1 VFKYNTPQK
10 VSTTDHDDDDTFDE
24 TCGKAERE
32 AADTEAAAEEEKKRD
47 TQAQQLSKIAKS
59 TGLFHTPD
67 GTGYADI
74 SIGGHRETYLI
85 RSKAFRNWVLRKYY
99 EQYEGVPSSNAMQ
112 SALGL
117 IEAMAHFDGPER
129 TVHIRAASHDGK
141 LYLDLADKNWSAI
154 EIDNVGW
161 RQVSEPPVRFR
172 RASGMLPLPI
182 PVGGGSIKD
191 LRKFLNV
198 KTDDDFVLAVS
209 WLLAALCDKGPYP
222 VLALLGEQGSAKST
236 FATIL
241 RSLVDPNTAPL
252 RALPREDRDLFI
264 AANNAHVLAF
274 DNISGMPNWISD
286 TLCRLATGGGFSV
299 RQLYTDQDEVLFDSR
314 RPIILN
320 GIEDY
325 VTRADLAD
333 RSLFL
338 RLQEI
343 LEKARKAEQTLMAD
357 FERERAKILGTLLDA
372 VSHGL
377 KRLPTVNLDRLP
389 RMADFAKWATACET
403 AIWPAGTFMRAYN
416 NNRADVVDTV
426 IEADPVATAVLS
438 FMESRT
444 EWDGTASD
452 LLGALSLLVSEAERR
467 DKGWPKAPNK
477 LSGKLNRQ
485 KTFLRQVGISI
496 TTSRQAGGART
507 RLIHIKKENKGNQ
520 SSQPSHSSRDEDNI
534 YFSNDL
540 AQDDCRGDSGDDTQD
555 HNGSVPRTVPE
566 NALKNKASDDTDD
579 RDDKNPPF
587 SFCAYCK
594 QPTDAT
600 LAIGDLHLH
609 PECVA
614 AWDNQEA
621 NRASALHRDV
631 GAQ

>member
-1 VFKYNTPQK
+1 MEGDEYE
-10 VSTTDHDDDDTFDE
+10 FDE
-24 TCGKAERE
+24 QSFDERIE
-32 AADTEAAAEEEKKRD
+32 RDAAGADAEEKKRD

-59 TGLFHTPD
+59 TGLFHAPD

-74 SIGGHRETYLI
+74 SVGGHRETYLI
-85 RSKAFRNWVLRKYY
+85 RSKSFRSWVLRKFYD
-99 EQYEGVPSSNAMQ
+99 QYGGVPSSNAIQ

-129 TVHIRAASHDGK
+129 TVYLRVASHEGK
-141 LYLDLADKNWSAI
+141 LYVDLASKYWGAI
-154 EIDNVGW
+154 EIDEAGW

-172 RASGMLPLPI
+172 RASGMLPLPV
-182 PVGGGSIKD
+182 PVGGGRIKD

-198 KTDDDFVLAVS
+198 KTDDDFILAVS
-209 WLLAALCDKGPYP
+209 WLLAALSDKGPYP

-338 RLQEI
+338 RLHEI
-343 LEKARKAEQTLMAD
+343 LEEDRKAEHALMAD
-357 FERERAKILGTLLDA
+357 FERERPRILGTLLDA

-377 KRLPTVNLDRLP
+377 KRLPTVKFGRLP

-416 NNRADVVDTV
+416 TNRADVVDTV

-452 LLGALSLLVSEAERR
+452 LLGAISLEVTEAERR
-467 DKGWPKAPNK
+467 DKGWPKAPNR

-496 TTSRQAGGART
+496 TMSRQAGGART
-507 RLIHIKKENKGNQ
+507 RLIYIKKENKGNQ
-520 SSQPSHSSRDEDNI
+520 SSQPSQSSRDEHNV
-534 YFSNDL
+534 YFANDL
-540 AQDDCRGDSGDDTQD
+540 AGDDSGDDSGDDMQS
-555 HNGSVPRTVPE
+555 HSGTVPSTVPAK
-566 NALKNKASDDTDD
+566 ALKNKAWDDGDD
-579 RDDKNPPF
+579 RDDKIPP
-587 SFCAYCK
+587 SSCAYCK
-594 QPTDAT
+594 QPTDGT
-600 LAIGDLHLH
+600 LAIGGVYLHR
-609 PECVA
+609 ECVA

-621 NRASALHRDV
+621 KL
-631 GAQ
+631 Q

>member
-1 VFKYNTPQK
+1 
-10 VSTTDHDDDDTFDE
+10 
-24 TCGKAERE
+24 
-32 AADTEAAAEEEKKRD
+32 
-47 TQAQQLSKIAKS
+47 
-59 TGLFHTPD
+59 
-67 GTGYADI
+67 
-74 SIGGHRETYLI
+74 
-85 RSKAFRNWVLRKYY
+85 
-99 EQYEGVPSSNAMQ
+99 
-112 SALGL
+112 
-117 IEAMAHFDGPER
+117 
-129 TVHIRAASHDGK
+129 
-141 LYLDLADKNWSAI
+141 
-154 EIDNVGW
+154 
-161 RQVSEPPVRFR
+161 
-172 RASGMLPLPI
+172 MLPLPVPI
-182 PVGGGSIKD
+182 GGGRIKD

-198 KTDDDFVLAVS
+198 KTHDDFVLAVS

-241 RSLVDPNTAPL
+241 RSLADPNTAPL

-264 AANNAHVLAF
+264 AANNGHVLAF

-357 FERERAKILGTLLDA
+357 FECERPKILGALLDA

-377 KRLPTVNLDRLP
+377 KRLPTVRLDRLP

-416 NNRADVVDTV
+416 ANRADVVDTV

-438 FMESRT
+438 FMEPRT

-452 LLGALSLLVSEAERR
+452 LLGALSLLVTEAERR

-485 KTFLRQVGISI
+485 KTFLRQVGINI

-507 RLIHIKKENKGNQ
+507 RLIHIKKENRGNQ
-520 SSQPSHSSRDEDNI
+520 SSQPSHSSRDEHNI
-534 YFSNDL
+534 HSANDL
-540 AQDDCRGDSGDDTQD
+540 AEDDNRGDNGDDTQ
-555 HNGSVPRTVPE
+555 NRTASVPNTVPDK
-566 NALKNKASDDTDD
+566 ALKNKAWDNKDD
-579 RDDKNPPF
+579 RDDKIPPF
-587 SFCAYCK
+587 SFCAHCK
-594 QPTDAT
+594 QPTDGT
-600 LAIGDLHLH
+600 LAIGGVYLHR
-609 PECVA
+609 ECVA

-621 NRASALHRDV
+621 KPPASSDLTIPPFLQRT
-631 GAQ
+631 